1 MASDSYDDLPK
12 GLARVDFW
20 VYDAPRYL
28 KRSPIPMADL
38 LRQLN
43 EETPTRRVAQWAGVP
58 VPPLLDRESIS
69 PPREEP
75 L

>member
-1 MASDSYDDLPK
+1 
-12 GLARVDFW
+12 
-20 VYDAPRYL
+20 
-28 KRSPIPMADL
+28 MADL

-58 VPPLLDRESIS
+58 VPPLLDRETIA

-75 L
+75 LKDQLVALHT